1 MATLGRP
8 IARGGT
14 AEAQRPGVRFPAIN
28 WWLVAAIAVFAVGAA
43 LPVLQSSATTSRG
56 FDIRAVE
63 QRQAELRGEIAALE
77 AQIAPQSSLERI
89 RQRAEAMGLHPAAT
103 PVVVTVDV
111 PGPEPAR
118 IPAEYL
124 PAAAPT
130 PERPDSWWRSLLKWL
145 PLPE

>member
-1 MATLGRP
+1 MASLGRP
-8 IARGGT
+8 IAQGGT
-14 AEAQRPGVRFPAIN
+14 AGARRQGLRLPAVN
-28 WWLVAAIAVFAVGAA
+28 WWLVAAIAVFAIGAA

-63 QRQAELRGEIAALE
+63 QRQAELRGEIATLE
-77 AQIAPQSSLERI
+77 AQIAAQSSLERV
-89 RQRAEAMGLHPAAT
+89 RQRAEAMGLRPSSE
-103 PVVVTVDV
+103 PIVVSVDV

-124 PAAAPT
+124 PEAVPT